1 MSEKFEKEIIERLD
15 LVVKLLSRMNLSKD
29 ATQTEAII
37 QLSRIGLR
45 PSQIAD
51 TLNTSQNYVNL
62 ILSKNRSDGKKN
74 G

>member
-15 LVVKLLSRMNLSKD
+15 LVVKLLSRMNIGKD
-29 ATQTEAII
+29 SNQTEAIL

-51 TLNTSQNYVNL
+51 TLSTSQNYVNL
-62 ILSKNRSDGKKN
+62 ILSKNRKEEK
-74 G
+74 